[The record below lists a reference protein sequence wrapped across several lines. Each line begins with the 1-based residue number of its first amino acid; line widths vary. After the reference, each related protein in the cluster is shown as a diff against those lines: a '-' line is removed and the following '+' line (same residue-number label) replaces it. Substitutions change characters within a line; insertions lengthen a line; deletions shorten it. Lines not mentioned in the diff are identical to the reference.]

1 MPTEEGALQ
10 CCGCIRDDV
19 NDVQPV
25 PSLFMSWSSATCCA
39 YPLAGRTVFYYDL
52 CVWYACS
59 CTWQACCGADAQI
72 ECDIFFFFFRIA
84 CCVVHAC
91 DRSVCN
97 PTSGICVYI
106 YINILKER
114 SSRLKKKCT
123 DL

>member
-1 MPTEEGALQ
+1 M
-10 CCGCIRDDV
+10 
-19 NDVQPV
+19 
-25 PSLFMSWSSATCCA
+25 TCA
-39 YPLAGRTVFYYDL
+39 FGTHAAVHGRHAV
-52 CVWYACS
+52 
-59 CTWQACCGADAQI
+59 AQMLKLSVTF
-72 ECDIFFFFFRIA
+72 FFFFFRIA